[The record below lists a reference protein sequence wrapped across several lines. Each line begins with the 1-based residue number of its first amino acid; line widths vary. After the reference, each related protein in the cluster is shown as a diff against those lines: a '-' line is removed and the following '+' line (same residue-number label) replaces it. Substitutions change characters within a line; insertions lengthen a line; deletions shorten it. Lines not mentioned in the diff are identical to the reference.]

1 MVVDNQAQSVASD
14 FGLTFFP
21 FTVFVDADGAVLG
34 RLTGA
39 IPIENILSITDEV
52 FQ

>member
-1 MVVDNQAQSVASD
+1 VVVDNRAQSVASN

-21 FTVFVDADGAVLG
+21 FTVFVDANGAVLG

-39 IPIENILSITDEV
+39 IPIEDILSIADEV
-52 FQ
+52 FR

>member
-1 MVVDNQAQSVASD
+1 VVVDNRSQSVAGD

-21 FTVFVDADGAVLG
+21 FTVFVDTDGTVLG
-34 RLTGA
+34 RLTGG
-39 IPIENILSITDEV
+39 IPIQDILNIADQV

>member
-1 MVVDNQAQSVASD
+1 MVDDRNNTVSRAY
-14 FGLTFFP
+14 GLTFFP
-21 FTVFVDADGAVLG
+21 FTVFVDANGVVLG

-39 IPIENILSITDEV
+39 IGIDEVLSIAEQV